1 MQLLKYFHQ
10 QDLKVDHEFNVFEK
24 IDFYEKLRG
33 PKSLYK
39 DYDQTKEKVF
49 SLKNIIEKMPK
60 EWETMSYRCKL

>member
-39 DYDQTKEKVF
+39 IMIKQKKKS
-49 SLKNIIEKMPK
+49 SL
-60 EWETMSYRCKL
+60 